1 MAKLNVKPTRMEL
14 RRLKSQLATA
24 TSGHKLLKDKQDELM
39 RQFIK
44 LIRENNTLREKVENG
59 LVDSMQD
66 FVLAKSLE
74 NDQIVQGLFAVPSK
88 EISLRMQT
96 ESIMSVRV
104 PRMFT
109 DIYEHGQSD
118 RAYYSYSNS
127 NSGMDEAIDSISAS
141 LDDLLKLAE
150 IEKTCQLM
158 ADEIEKTRRR
168 VNSLEFRTI
177 PQLEE
182 TIYFIEMKL
191 EESERANVTRMMKV
205 KDMDKNK
212 EEV

>member
-1 MAKLNVKPTRMEL
+1 MKPTRMEL

-39 RQFIK
+39 RQFIT

>member
-1 MAKLNVKPTRMEL
+1 MEL

-127 NSGMDEAIDSISAS
+127 NSGMDEAIDSISDS

>member
-1 MAKLNVKPTRMEL
+1 MKPTRMEL

>member
-1 MAKLNVKPTRMEL
+1 MKPTRMEL

-212 EEV
+212 DEV

>member
-1 MAKLNVKPTRMEL
+1 MEL

-88 EISLRMQT
+88 EISLRIQT

-141 LDDLLKLAE
+141 LDDLFKLAE

-191 EESERANVTRMMKV
+191 EESERVNVTRMMKV

-212 EEV
+212 DEV

>member
-1 MAKLNVKPTRMEL
+1 MKPTRMEL

-205 KDMDKNK
+205 KDMDKNE

>member
-1 MAKLNVKPTRMEL
+1 MKPTRMEL

-118 RAYYSYSNS
+118 SAYYSYSNS

>member
-1 MAKLNVKPTRMEL
+1 MKPTRMEL

-212 EEV
+212 EVV

>member
-1 MAKLNVKPTRMEL
+1 MKPTRMEL

-127 NSGMDEAIDSISAS
+127 NSGMDEAIDSISDS

>member
-1 MAKLNVKPTRMEL
+1 MEL

-88 EISLRMQT
+88 EISLRIQT

-191 EESERANVTRMMKV
+191 EESDRVNVTRMMKV

-212 EEV
+212 DEV

>member
-1 MAKLNVKPTRMEL
+1 VKPTRMEL

-88 EISLRMQT
+88 EISLRIQT

-141 LDDLLKLAE
+141 LDDLFKLAE

-191 EESERANVTRMMKV
+191 EESERVNVTRMMKV

-212 EEV
+212 DEV

>member
-1 MAKLNVKPTRMEL
+1 MN
-14 RRLKSQLATA
+14 
-24 TSGHKLLKDKQDELM
+24 KQDELM

>member
-1 MAKLNVKPTRMEL
+1 MKPTRMEL

-88 EISLRMQT
+88 EISLRIQT

-141 LDDLLKLAE
+141 LDDLFKLAE

-191 EESERANVTRMMKV
+191 EESERVNVTRMMKV

-212 EEV
+212 DEV